1 MNERKLKIEVH
12 PSNKNVG
19 LNYSKTSTV
28 ANLKNIKIFKN
39 LHKAKLEDR
48 HRIKGI
54 SFSTHKKEYNNLLLY
69 KLKKKDEA
77 TTFELSE
84 ANFLRSINDYNL
96 LKHEIYL
103 KELKEKKVKTKEAIF
118 NEKIIKKD
126 INYTFL
132 RETIYQFMRS
142 KKSHN
147 KYNSNLLKNK
157 DEIKRAKKIS
167 KSNFINKTLK
177 NVSQHFHQITGKI
190 DMGVRYHEEILN
202 EKEYDNLI
210 EQISKSRKRHLKSFQ
225 GDLNVVPL
233 IDNKSNINLKTEPH
247 SFNSV
252 KPKKSQQYN
261 FSNKFFSYFQDI
273 IPDINKEEENKNE
286 NKLILNLANNQ
297 EVDEEENEEDENNT
311 ENINIMCK
319 TETDLNNKNKY
330 IINKSKRLSSSRR
343 NKYYNLNNNDNQKNN
358 NRVKTSKFKTSILNN
373 PIKLNEHLKTN
384 IYDIQENDKDSI
396 SSITEKSN
404 KLNVKYKNKEES
416 YKSKYNNLL
425 DKDLINLEQIKQ
437 NNNIKEKI
445 NFKYWNNN
453 IRRINTA
460 GNRNLKVINKPLYV
474 SKISDFIKEFK
485 RIKSASKK
493 VKKRMRE
500 EHLTT
505 LDNIEK
511 ICKIKEDLLMFVL
524 KMKYFH
530 NSFPPKKVK
539 TKSKKE
545 HFVKKLTNY
554 LAIIDNPYSI
564 TTKELKSELKNQRPE
579 II

>member
-1 MNERKLKIEVH
+1 MKYNFLINSKMNERKLKIEVH

-273 IPDINKEEENKNE
+273 IPDINREEENKNE

-416 YKSKYNNLL
+416 YKSKYNNLI
-425 DKDLINLEQIKQ
+425 DKDL
-437 NNNIKEKI
+437 
-445 NFKYWNNN
+445 
-453 IRRINTA
+453 
-460 GNRNLKVINKPLYV
+460 
-474 SKISDFIKEFK
+474 
-485 RIKSASKK
+485 
-493 VKKRMRE
+493 
-500 EHLTT
+500 
-505 LDNIEK
+505 
-511 ICKIKEDLLMFVL
+511 VL
-524 KMKYFH
+524 
-530 NSFPPKKVK
+530 N
-539 TKSKKE
+539 
-545 HFVKKLTNY
+545 
-554 LAIIDNPYSI
+554 
-564 TTKELKSELKNQRPE
+564 
-579 II
+579 